1 MMVYWMRN
9 TSCARRAQKEPQV
22 AKFEVDISFT
32 VKADRKAEAVSI
44 GLSLLE
50 VQGFEPNSVSAYKI
64 KEDD

>member
-1 MMVYWMRN
+1 M
-9 TSCARRAQKEPQV
+9 